1 MTTLE
6 GILLFIIIFLLL
18 ILGGIVFGVIKLVKF
33 LMSFKGK
40 GKGFSPIFFKNHDE
54 KFGY

>member
-6 GILLFIIIFLLL
+6 GILLFIIIFLLI
-18 ILGGIVFGVIKLVKF
+18 ILGGIVFGVIKLAKF

-54 KFGY
+54 KFGN